1 MLYYD
6 SEDYQYDGVEVK
18 ELREETLAQINNFIL
33 LNGYFIPQKSTFK
46 NRLNQNRKFNY
57 VQIDGTLLMEFLNLR
72 KVNNS

>member
-33 LNGYFIPQKSTFK
+33 LNGYFIPLKSTLK
-46 NRLNQNRKFNY
+46 ERLNKARKFNY
-57 VQIDGTLLMEFLNLR
+57 IQIDGTLLMEFLNL
-72 KVNNS
+72 KQINNS